1 MKRFFLVLALLAA
14 GLPAAFG
21 QGSRE
26 DGLWIIKKGDAVDR
40 SGMVEGDAFVFSR
53 PVSTLSKGSWVE
65 FGVTIE
71 NTGEQAPLHYMVE
84 FFDGGQW
91 VSDPDFIYN
100 DGLSDYS
107 FYTVT
112 PAVRH
117 PSVYLTTY
125 RLRKEVRDT
134 LKVRCRVCS
143 SYAADRTT
151 LDAASPEN
159 RTGLKKKS
167 YVGAYLQP
175 LGRRCVPHTKNV
187 LLVGNSFTYYHG
199 EPLILE
205 EIAFSQGWRLNISA
219 SLKGGQTYR
228 QHCDLPLTERTCTFR
243 TYDYAFLQG
252 QSQEPAQFAA
262 DPEGKKDV
270 QDDFVQLCGL
280 IRTNSPKAKIY
291 VENTW
296 GYPAI
301 SNGGFASLEE
311 FDRMLDEG
319 TTMLASSAG
328 TLKTLVGQAFAAAR
342 DEVKL
347 LDKDDKHQ
355 SLAGSYLKACV
366 TYLTISGR
374 HFKGYVPTW
383 GLPEADAA
391 RLRAVAE
398 RTVLGN

>member
-1 MKRFFLVLALLAA
+1 MKRLILILALLAA

-26 DGLWIIKKGDAVDR
+26 DGLWILKKTEDSER
-40 SGMVEGDAFVFSR
+40 RGMVEGDAFVFSR
-53 PVSTLSKGSWVE
+53 PVGTLPRGSWVE

-71 NTGEQAPLHYMVE
+71 NTGDKAPLHYLVE

-91 VSDPDFIYN
+91 VSDPDFIYS
-100 DGLSDYS
+100 DGLAEYS
-107 FYTVT
+107 FRTDSS
-112 PAVRH
+112 ARRH

-125 RLRKEVRDT
+125 RFRKEVRDT

-143 SYAADRTT
+143 SYAVDHST
-151 LDAASPEN
+151 LDAADPDN

-175 LGRRCVPHTKNV
+175 LGRRCAAHTKNV

-199 EPLILE
+199 EPFILE
-205 EIAFSQGWRLNISA
+205 EIAFSQGWRLNIAA

-228 QHCDLPLTERTCTFR
+228 QHCGLPLTVGTCTSRRF
-243 TYDYAFLQG
+243 DYAFIQG
-252 QSQEPAQFAA
+252 QSQEPARFAA
-262 DPEGKKDV
+262 DPEGMKDV
-270 QDDFVQLCGL
+270 KDAFGELCFI
-280 IRTNSPKAKIY
+280 IRRASPKAKVY

-296 GYPAI
+296 GYPGA

-311 FDRMLDEG
+311 FDRLLDEG
-319 TTMLASSAG
+319 TDKLAASAG
-328 TLKTLVGQAFAAAR
+328 TLKSLVGQAFAAAR
-342 DEVKL
+342 SEFKL

-355 SLAGSYLKACV
+355 SIAGSYLKACV

-391 RLRAVAE
+391 RLRAIAE